1 MIKEY
6 KEIKNDIEISRIYL
20 EELNETIFAK
30 NDETTNDLNLLNKS
44 KELLRNKLS
53 KTIKYCEKEFE
64 PTINSVILNCFNVSS
79 IMSYAENLEMFN
91 VENIFEEAE
100 KLINEINK
108 CVNEIA
114 NTRVQKQLPFYT
126 RYANAKQKL
135 FYLFNNIDE
144 LFKDNYKTDDIEN
157 YLVKGLN
164 NNIKNLKEEYEK
176 NIKRNFNS
184 IKNLYSKAK
193 NKESGLIKDI
203 DSSKIRIESN
213 LEKFNNNLLVGL
225 KKEKTLI
232 INNFEDIDTQVSNKM
247 YEEGFFN
254 SLIKEEEIDITPAY
268 IDLKKLI
275 NKQGCIYVDI
285 KDIGKDK
292 SQFYDFLMK
301 FILQFI
307 SKQPTKMGQVAYV
320 NQYIDKMMVGYLGEL
335 SKAIGA
341 VNTFKDVISSDSEIS
356 DLIVT
361 LISRINDRIRN
372 YGISENGIETTVFDY
387 NENISDNKQSLV
399 LLVIS
404 NYKKNISHTHME
416 KLKSI
421 IDSGP
426 KAGVFTILINEE
438 QPSQDDYYN
447 SMYGSII
454 SEIESKIAYKL
465 EFKNNNIKLNNEKI
479 KVNMTEQNFSFKD
492 YFYKMKHST
501 DNIDTKIYLNS
512 LFDNEEY
519 IANKPNAY
527 DGLQIPIGKE
537 GSDIKYLELQSDS
550 PNCHTIITGRTGAG
564 KSVSL
569 HTLILS
575 ACYNY
580 SPNEVQFYLIDFK
593 DGVEFSHYQN
603 NLKIP
608 HIKYIALNSNI
619 EDSLDI
625 LKSLDAKKV
634 LINEQLKMVGASNIC
649 TYNNHVDVI
658 NGKLPNIPHT
668 FILIDEFQ
676 VMFDGDSDTSAQCIK
691 ILQDLAK
698 QSRNVGF
705 HLVLSSQKLPSNNTF
720 NDILSQINTRIC
732 FNNDKEIIKDLIP
745 KSFSRVDELEERGRA
760 FFSQGD
766 NNCALIKTAF
776 VDALEQN
783 HGADSGN

>member
-114 NTRVQKQLPFYT
+114 NTRIQKQLPFYT

-164 NNIKNLKEEYEK
+164 SNIKNLKEEYEK

-275 NKQGCIYVDI
+275 N
-285 KDIGKDK
+285 
-292 SQFYDFLMK
+292 
-301 FILQFI
+301 
-307 SKQPTKMGQVAYV
+307 
-320 NQYIDKMMVGYLGEL
+320 
-335 SKAIGA
+335 
-341 VNTFKDVISSDSEIS
+341 
-356 DLIVT
+356 
-361 LISRINDRIRN
+361 
-372 YGISENGIETTVFDY
+372 
-387 NENISDNKQSLV
+387 
-399 LLVIS
+399 
-404 NYKKNISHTHME
+404 
-416 KLKSI
+416 
-421 IDSGP
+421 
-426 KAGVFTILINEE
+426 
-438 QPSQDDYYN
+438 
-447 SMYGSII
+447 
-454 SEIESKIAYKL
+454 
-465 EFKNNNIKLNNEKI
+465 
-479 KVNMTEQNFSFKD
+479 
-492 YFYKMKHST
+492 
-501 DNIDTKIYLNS
+501 
-512 LFDNEEY
+512 
-519 IANKPNAY
+519 
-527 DGLQIPIGKE
+527 
-537 GSDIKYLELQSDS
+537 
-550 PNCHTIITGRTGAG
+550 
-564 KSVSL
+564 
-569 HTLILS
+569 
-575 ACYNY
+575 
-580 SPNEVQFYLIDFK
+580 
-593 DGVEFSHYQN
+593 
-603 NLKIP
+603 
-608 HIKYIALNSNI
+608 
-619 EDSLDI
+619 
-625 LKSLDAKKV
+625 
-634 LINEQLKMVGASNIC
+634 
-649 TYNNHVDVI
+649 
-658 NGKLPNIPHT
+658 
-668 FILIDEFQ
+668 
-676 VMFDGDSDTSAQCIK
+676 
-691 ILQDLAK
+691 
-698 QSRNVGF
+698 
-705 HLVLSSQKLPSNNTF
+705 
-720 NDILSQINTRIC
+720 
-732 FNNDKEIIKDLIP
+732 
-745 KSFSRVDELEERGRA
+745 
-760 FFSQGD
+760 
-766 NNCALIKTAF
+766 
-776 VDALEQN
+776 
-783 HGADSGN
+783 